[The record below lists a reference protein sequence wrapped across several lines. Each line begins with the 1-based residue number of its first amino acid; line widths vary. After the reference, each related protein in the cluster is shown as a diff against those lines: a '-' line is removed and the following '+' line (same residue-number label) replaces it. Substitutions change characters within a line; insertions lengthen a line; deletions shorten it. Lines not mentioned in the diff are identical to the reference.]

1 MMIYGMRKYTVVV
14 LPLDPQPRR
23 DTNIFISD
31 RNLTRTVSRTHLRH
45 LFYSAVWVEVVRDI
59 RNQLTSTVLVVK
71 IVGVWERCGR
81 LCWLRA
87 QINRMLIS
95 MLAAC
100 SALRLPPPAH
110 IQSWIRTFAKF
121 EISQSQSWPQLQG
134 FLLVPTS
141 GFTWKT
147 LLSSMRPLDPYCHE
161 SSWL

>member
-14 LPLDPQPRR
+14 PWCSRWTHSRAVTPTFLSQ
-23 DTNIFISD
+23 
-31 RNLTRTVSRTHLRH
+31 TVSRTHWRH

-110 IQSWIRTFAKF
+110 IQSWIRTSAKL
-121 EISQSQSWPQLQG
+121 EISQSRSWPQLQG
-134 FLLVPTS
+134 FLFV
-141 GFTWKT
+141 
-147 LLSSMRPLDPYCHE
+147 E
-161 SSWL
+161 SSYWRFRMKDTIKSLC